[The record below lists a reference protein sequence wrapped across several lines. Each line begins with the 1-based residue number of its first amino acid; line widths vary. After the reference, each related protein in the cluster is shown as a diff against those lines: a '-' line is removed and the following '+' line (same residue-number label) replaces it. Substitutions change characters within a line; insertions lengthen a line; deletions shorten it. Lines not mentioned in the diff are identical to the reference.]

1 MTGRELISWI
11 EGNDALDLEIMA
23 DCGEKIAGC
32 TATRE
37 IYPEIFDTAGR
48 GMVGKDG
55 AIYTV
60 LTGDKA
66 DEEVVVL

>member
-1 MTGRELISWI
+1 MTGRELVSWI

-23 DCGEKIAGC
+23 DCGREFAGC

-37 IYPEIFDTAGR
+37 IYPEIHNTV
-48 GMVGKDG
+48 GMGTVGNDG
-55 AIYTV
+55 AVYTV
-60 LTGDKA
+60 IAENKK